1 MKPSA
6 VISLIIIVVII
17 NVFGA
22 IYFYYYLSGQIE
34 EARLIFEKAYGENAD
49 FNSIFWVCQKMFIG
63 RH

>member
-6 VISLIIIVVII
+6 VISLIIIVVVI

-22 IYFYYYLSGQIE
+22 IYFYYHLSGQIE
-34 EARLIFEKAYGENAD
+34 EARLIFEKAYGKNAD